1 MATTPEQGV
10 QPGPRRSGRQLVAF
24 GFLWLSVLLLI
35 VAGLL
40 AGAKA
45 GRLLRWSKA
54 DAEVQRSEVNSRIQ
68 GSGGRRS
75 TVWGAGV
82 TIRYPVNGQLMETTV
97 DRGFQSA
104 VRPWMEQWTR
114 QYPAGSRRKILF
126 NPADPLEAD
135 LDGEWSLTS
144 FSSPVEFALVG
155 VLFLWGWR
163 RLRRAAPSGQGGPSA
178 G

>member
-1 MATTPEQGV
+1 MS
-10 QPGPRRSGRQLVAF
+10 PRRTGRQLVAF
-24 GFLWLSVLLLI
+24 GFLWLSVLLLT

-54 DAEVQRSEVNSRIQ
+54 DAEVQRSEVSSRIQ

-75 TVWGAGV
+75 RVWGAGV
-82 TIRYPVNGQLMETTV
+82 TIRYPVNSQLIETTV

-104 VRPWMEQWTR
+104 VRPWMEQWAG
-114 QYPAGSRRKILF
+114 QYPAGSHRKILF

-135 LDGEWSLTS
+135 LNGEWSLAS
-144 FSSPVEFALVG
+144 FSSPVEFAAVG
-155 VLFLWGWR
+155 VLFLWGSR
-163 RLRRAAPSGQGGPSA
+163 RLGGAAAPSSQGGPPP